1 MSALEHNPPTILP
14 ICYRPK
20 VHFANGSNL
29 HLRQM
34 ANRCPESRLLGIGRL
49 WGYRWQI
56 NERGYANVVEHIAS
70 HVDGIC
76 YLLNDTDEAHLDI
89 NEGVG
94 VGAYEKQILELEVLC
109 QPATLV
115 GRDVVQIVN
124 DGCLDQERSTA
135 DGPDYGLPRKSFKL
149 SSSAQDSVCT
159 IFFSREPNSGYL

>member
-20 VHFANGSNL
+20 VYFAYGSNL

-49 WGYRWQI
+49 WGYWWQI

-76 YLLNDTDEAHLDI
+76 YLPNETDEAHLDI

-94 VGAYEKQILELEVLC
+94 VGAYEKQILELEVSC

-135 DGPDYGLPRKSFKL
+135 DGPDYGLPRKLFKL
-149 SSSAQDSVCT
+149 SSSIQDSVCA
-159 IFFSREPNSGYL
+159 IFFSREPNSGY